1 MMMMS
6 AHGRLARDPQPITT
20 KTGTAMAK
28 ATIAVSLDLRENN
41 ETVDGTLW
49 VLVTAFGKLAE
60 ILERQKQGEMINV
73 AGNCQLSKYTTNEGE
88 VRENVTVI
96 IDSLI
101 SARTTRPGGGK
112 RKSEQPDNGPQSYVE
127 QPPYSDEQAR
137 YTSV

>member
-1 MMMMS
+1 MMMIS
-6 AHGRLARDPQPITT
+6 AYGRLASDPKPIQT

-28 ATIAVSLDLRENN
+28 GTIAVSLDLRENN
-41 ETVDGTLW
+41 ENKDGTLW
-49 VLVTAFGKLAE
+49 VLITAFGKLAD
-60 ILERQKQGEMINV
+60 ILERHKQADLINV
-73 AGNCQLSKYTTNEGE
+73 SGKCQLSKYTTNAGE
-88 VRENVTVI
+88 TRENVSVI